1 MESPDGSWAWG
12 VLVAAMITHGLTLG
26 FPSSIGVFYTD
37 LQNTF
42 QASNTETS
50 WFPSI
55 IMAVLHAGGPLCSIM
70 VERFGCRVSVMVGGL
85 LCGIGM
91 VTSSF
96 SQTIVHLYLSAGIVG
111 GLGLCFCF
119 QAAVTVLG
127 YYFIKRRTL
136 ANSLA
141 SSGASIGMALWPIA
155 SQNLLESMGWR
166 GSFMIFGGVLL
177 NCCVCG
183 AMMRP
188 VKAPP
193 AAPSKDEGSSST
205 ANGVNH
211 GIAEMEHAKGLQ
223 RYMAFDLL
231 LRHRRY
237 QIYTIGVT
245 WLVLG
250 FVLPLFY
257 FVPYATS
264 SGIEESTSALLLS
277 LVGFI
282 NIFARPVSGLVS
294 QQRIFSGKLI
304 YLFSG
309 AVIANGLS
317 NLVCA
322 TFVSFPAL
330 IVYCVLY
337 GISMSVIG
345 SLVFQV
351 LMDIVGM
358 KRFPAAFGLFTILES
373 VTILVG
379 PPLAGLL
386 VDITGQYN
394 LVFYF
399 TCIAVTSSGIFM
411 FLASYILDKKEG
423 KTKKKIYNPS
433 DTVGNTERQNISYHP
448 ATKQEDFVI

>member
-1 MESPDGSWAWG
+1 METPDGPWAWG
-12 VLVAAMITHGLTLG
+12 VLVAAGLIHGLTLG

-37 LQNTF
+37 LQNSF

-55 IMAVLHAGGPLCSIM
+55 IMAMLHAGGPLCSIM
-70 VERFGCRVSVMVGGL
+70 VERFGCRVTVMVGGL

-91 VTSSF
+91 VSSSF
-96 SQTIVHLYLSAGIVG
+96 SKTIIHLYLSAGLIG

-127 YYFIKRRTL
+127 YYFIKRRTF
-136 ANSLA
+136 ANAMA
-141 SSGASIGMALWPIA
+141 STGASIGMALWPIA
-155 SQNLLESMGWR
+155 SQHLLEAMGWR

-183 AMMRP
+183 AIMRP
-188 VKAPP
+188 VKSPVS
-193 AAPSKDEGSSST
+193 PSKDETSST
-205 ANGVNH
+205 ANGVTR
-211 GIAEMEHAKGLQ
+211 GVEEMERGKGLQ

-231 LRHRRY
+231 LKHRRY
-237 QIYTIGVT
+237 QIFTIGVT

-257 FVPYATS
+257 LIPYATS
-264 SGIEESTSALLLS
+264 SGIEESTAALLLS
-277 LVGFI
+277 LIGFL

-294 QQRIFSGKLI
+294 QQKIFSGKLI

-309 AVIANGLS
+309 AVIVNGLT

-322 TFVSFPAL
+322 ASVSFSAL

-345 SLVFQV
+345 SLIFQV
-351 LMDIVGM
+351 LMDTVGM
-358 KRFPAAFGLFTILES
+358 KRFPGAFGLFTILES

-386 VDITGQYN
+386 VDLTGQYN

-399 TCIAVTSSGIFM
+399 SSIAVTSSGLFM
-411 FLASYILDKKEG
+411 CLASYILDKKEG
-423 KTKKKIYNPS
+423 KAEKNLDNSNDKHSTTKH
-433 DTVGNTERQNISYHP
+433 QNIIYRS

>member
-1 MESPDGSWAWG
+1 METPDGPWAWG
-12 VLVAAMITHGLTLG
+12 VLVSAMLIHGMALG

-37 LQNTF
+37 LQNSF

-70 VERFGCRVSVMVGGL
+70 VERFGCRVTVMVGGL

-91 VTSSF
+91 VSSSF
-96 SQTIVHLYLSAGIVG
+96 SQTIIHLYLSAGLIG

-119 QAAVTVLG
+119 QAGVTVLG

-136 ANSLA
+136 ANALA
-141 SSGASIGMALWPIA
+141 STGASIGMALWPIA
-155 SQNLLESMGWR
+155 SQHLLVAVGWR

-193 AAPSKDEGSSST
+193 AAPSKDGTSST
-205 ANGVNH
+205 VNGATK
-211 GIAEMEHAKGLQ
+211 GAEEVERGKGVQ

-231 LRHRRY
+231 LGHRRY
-237 QIYTIGVT
+237 QIFTIGVT

-250 FVLPLFY
+250 FILPLFY
-257 FVPYATS
+257 LVPYATS
-264 SGIEESTSALLLS
+264 SGIEESTAALLLS
-277 LVGFI
+277 LIGFI

-294 QQRIFSGKLI
+294 QHRLFSGKLI

-309 AVIANGLS
+309 AVIMNGLS

-322 TFVSFPAL
+322 ASVSFPAL
-330 IVYCVLY
+330 IAYCALY

-345 SLVFQV
+345 SLIFQV
-351 LMDIVGM
+351 LMDTVGM
-358 KRFPAAFGLFTILES
+358 KRFPGAFGLFTILES

-399 TCIAVTSSGIFM
+399 SSIAVTSSGIFM
-411 FLASYILDKKEG
+411 CLASYVLDKKEE
-423 KTKKKIYNPS
+423 KTKKKLFNPN
-433 DTVGNTERQNISYHP
+433 DTTRTTEHQNIIYRP